1 MATPATITVTIKDF
15 DSFKRT
21 IKAIRRFQWTHHREK
36 TRRKGQWK
44 IDL

>member
-1 MATPATITVTIKDF
+1 MAALPTITVTIKDF

-21 IKAIRRFQWTHHREK
+21 IKAIRRFKWTHHWQK

-44 IDL
+44 IGL